1 MTSAFLKLLTAT
13 AAAAFLIATPAAAQ
27 TNGTEA
33 GAEAGAEAGTEGGG
47 GGAEVVPSQDLDAR
61 VNPNKAMIGETFRSL
76 ELAPAAT
83 EITFDPTI
91 GAAVPETVVVEPVPP
106 EIIAVSPETE
116 GYEYFT
122 LPDGRIVL
130 VHPEERVVATIID

>member
-27 TNGTEA
+27 TNGTDA

-47 GGAEVVPSQDLDAR
+47 GGAEVVASQDLDAR
-61 VNPNKAMIGETFRSL
+61 VNPNKAMIGETFRGL

-83 EITFDPTI
+83 VAFDPTI
-91 GAAVPETVVVEPVPP
+91 GTAVPETVVLAPVPP

-122 LPDGRIVL
+122 LPDGKIVL
-130 VHPEERVVATIID
+130 VHPEERVVATIIE